1 MALQHRAVRLLREL
15 QSLELAVHVNLAQR
29 TVSVATMLLGLHEPS
44 LGVCR
49 RQAVWGC
56 LLTGFSLRNS
66 RRCPGALRRT
76 GFYSLARTPSVVGK
90 CITVEWESSC

>member
-49 RQAVWGC
+49 RLFRDVC
-56 LLTGFSLRNS
+56 LQGF
-66 RRCPGALRRT
+66 RCVIVDGAQ
-76 GFYSLARTPSVVGK
+76 GHCVVRGS
-90 CITVEWESSC
+90 TV